1 MDRFPSLHSLKMNLY
16 FKHQTPL
23 LLEQLILV
31 LKKVPTR
38 IHTMMHLHIMKK
50 VPQQVELQVAQPRVE
65 VIQEEQLE
73 VEQLQGGTTTG
84 GTTTGGGSTTGGSS
98 GGSNAGMLTGLVEM
112 AVQYYAIPELSPDG
126 NNPMITASFT
136 NHSGTYGSW
145 QTWIPPVGGCQNH
158 VALSIPHL
166 ANGTSVGSSVT
177 FTSTQSS
184 FILPSTID
192 QYGGTTYTSPLS
204 IYQIGANH
212 SYAIDLPTG
221 ENIPGAISL
230 PSDFISFVPIE
241 PFTSSNIFG
250 TPISVNN
257 FALQWTANTPP
268 AEILVILESF

>member
-1 MDRFPSLHSLKMNLY
+1 
-16 FKHQTPL
+16 
-23 LLEQLILV
+23 
-31 LKKVPTR
+31 
-38 IHTMMHLHIMKK
+38 
-50 VPQQVELQVAQPRVE
+50 
-65 VIQEEQLE
+65 
-73 VEQLQGGTTTG
+73 
-84 GTTTGGGSTTGGSS
+84 
-98 GGSNAGMLTGLVEM
+98 
-112 AVQYYAIPELSPDG
+112 
-126 NNPMITASFT
+126 MITASFT
-136 NHSGTYGSW
+136 NHPGTYGSW

-221 ENIPGAISL
+221 ESIPGAISL

-257 FALQWTANTPP
+257 FVLQWTANTPP
-268 AEILVILESF
+268 AEILVILEYFSYPDMIPSGATVCSAQDVGSLFIPNSIIGSYLNYNIVIQLYRMRRGSIYRTDGSYIETLSLNGWTGTAYLSQ